1 MAKRAE
7 IKIYIYFTAA
17 SALRDM
23 YVCKCMG
30 VCVCVCVRMLKSV
43 AGNKKQP
50 ASGIQHLFLFWP
62 KSLINKRS
70 KWGADADADANPN
83 PNAARAGNW
92 R

>member
-1 MAKRAE
+1 M
-7 IKIYIYFTAA
+7 
-17 SALRDM
+17 
-23 YVCKCMG
+23 CMCMDVG
-30 VCVCVCVRMLKSV
+30 VCVRMLKSV

-70 KWGADADADANPN
+70 KWGADADANPNPN
-83 PNAARAGNW
+83 PNAVRAGNC